1 MRLEIDPVS
10 KAVDQQLAEPRML
23 ASLAGLLAAIAVTLA
38 VVGIYGV
45 TAFAIGQ
52 RRQEIS
58 VRMAIGASVS
68 DVARLLIHDSLRPVV
83 IGLGGG
89 LVAALLASRAIAGVL
104 YGLSS
109 LDPVSFGSAL
119 ILLLGAASC
128 AVVLPSRR
136 AASLDP
142 AILLRE

>member
-1 MRLEIDPVS
+1 
-10 KAVDQQLAEPRML
+10 
-23 ASLAGLLAAIAVTLA
+23 
-38 VVGIYGV
+38 
-45 TAFAIGQ
+45 
-52 RRQEIS
+52 
-58 VRMAIGASVS
+58 MAIGASVS